1 MTKTMNEKFEF
12 VVGKPGR
19 QQIVVIE
26 AKDRGEA
33 ILKLEDRFG
42 GLALGDYYLNRRTF
56 DGQTRCLVS

>member
-1 MTKTMNEKFEF
+1 MDEKFEF

-19 QQIVVIE
+19 RQTVVIE

-56 DGQTRCLVS
+56 FGQTRWVS